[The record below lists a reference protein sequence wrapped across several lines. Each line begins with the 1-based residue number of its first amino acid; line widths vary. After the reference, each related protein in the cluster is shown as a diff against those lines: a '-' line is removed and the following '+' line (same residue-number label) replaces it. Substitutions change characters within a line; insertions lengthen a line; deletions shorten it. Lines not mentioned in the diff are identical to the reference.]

1 MNAPLAVVIPA
12 RNEAARLPSLLADLA
27 LAPDLVR
34 EICVVDGSS
43 TDATNVVA
51 RLAGAL
57 VLRERPNRG
66 LQLQRGIAATTA
78 PWLLLLHGD
87 GRLPTGWAKTLEQAL
102 RHGPECCW
110 AFHLGIEGSSL
121 GLRLVEQLVAWRTRL
136 VQLPYG
142 DQGLLVERQTLARVG
157 GVAPIPLMEDL
168 DAVLRLRA
176 VVPIRQ
182 LAGRYQVDGR
192 RWHQLGWL
200 RTSWRNAQLRRAWRR
215 GTDPNVLAQ
224 RYGAYQ
230 KAQRRCCGS
239 NSQPWWL

>member
-1 MNAPLAVVIPA
+1 MSAPVAVVIPA

-27 LAPDLVR
+27 GAPDLVR
-34 EICVVDGSS
+34 EICVVDGGS
-43 TDATNVVA
+43 TDATRVVA

-57 VLRERPNRG
+57 VLPERPNRG
-66 LQLQRGIAATTA
+66 RQLQKGIAATTA

-87 GRLPTGWAKTLEQAL
+87 GRLPTGWAKALEQAL
-102 RHGPECCW
+102 AQGPQCCW
-110 AFHLGIEGSSL
+110 AFHLGIEGASL
-121 GLRLVEQLVAWRTRL
+121 GLRLVEELVAWRTRL
-136 VQLPYG
+136 YQLPYG

-168 DAVLRLRA
+168 DLVLRLRA
-176 VVPIRQ
+176 ALPIRQ

-192 RWHQLGWL
+192 RWRQLGWL

-215 GTDPNVLAQ
+215 GTDPYILAV

-230 KAQRRCCGS
+230 KAHRRC
-239 NSQPWWL
+239 